1 MATFRTRS
9 KTKGLFASVIELV
22 QVRFQ
27 LLTIEAREEAMRL
40 LGMVAFGAIALYL
53 LSMSLVFFALLVV
66 AHYWDTPHRL
76 AAVLGVGLFFAA
88 LGSLSALLAW
98 SKFKQGT
105 HLFSSS
111 IHELRDD
118 VERLQS

>member
-1 MATFRTRS
+1 MATSRTSS
-9 KTKGLFASVIELV
+9 KVKGLLASVIELV

-40 LGMVAFGAIALYL
+40 LGMIAFGAIAIYL

-76 AAVLGVGLFFAA
+76 AAVFGVGLGFVV
-88 LGSLSALLAW
+88 LGGLSALLAW
-98 SKFKQGT
+98 SRFKQGT
-105 HLFSSS
+105 QLFFQQPQ
-111 IHELRDD
+111 RAA
-118 VERLQS
+118 R